1 MNFDIFD
8 ITCFSYLASVRT
20 LFVSRYPPA
29 DYGAEVTR
37 IEHFVAADGPIVA
50 AAANVLGLN
59 ARLLSNSVAEDGPG
73 VDVNSILQGWG
84 VNVPRRNN
92 ARSVTPTS
100 TVVCDA
106 AGTRTWFP
114 HLIDVVTELEGVN
127 LEGLT
132 KSRIAYVDCYAV
144 LRRAAKRVVK
154 LALDA
159 SVPVIA
165 NLGGSS
171 LPYWLVEATKHQ
183 KALMLQTSVPEEE
196 AANMLSVANELLSS
210 GVAKIVIVTGGRHG
224 AVAMESGGKLFRQLA
239 KQVEVSQVQGAGAV
253 FSAAFASVLLHEDC
267 LQRAVSFA
275 CTAASL
281 WCALRPGEGPPS
293 EESVRGAIE

>member
-1 MNFDIFD
+1 MVTSSD

-37 IEHFVAADGPIVA
+37 IERFVAADGPIVT
-50 AAANVLGLN
+50 AAANALGLR

-73 VDVNSILQGWG
+73 IDVNSMLKSWG
-84 VNVPRRNN
+84 VNIPGRNDV
-92 ARSVTPTS
+92 RSVTPTS
-100 TVVCDA
+100 TVICDA

-114 HLIDVVTELEGVN
+114 HLTDVVTELEGLN
-127 LEGLT
+127 LESLIT
-132 KSRIAYVDCYAV
+132 SRVAYVDCYAV
-144 LRRAAKRVVK
+144 LCQAAERALR
-154 LALDA
+154 LALNA

-171 LPYWLVEATKHQ
+171 LPDWLVEATKHQ
-183 KALMLQTSVPEEE
+183 KALMLQTSVPEDE
-196 AANMLSVANELLSS
+196 AANMLNVANDLVSS

-224 AVAMESGGKLFRQLA
+224 AVAVEFGGKPFRQLA
-239 KQVEVSQVQGAGAV
+239 NQVEVSQVQGAGAV
-253 FSAAFASVLLHEDC
+253 FSAAIASALLHDED
-267 LQRAVSFA
+267 LQPAVLFA

-281 WCALRPGEGPPS
+281 WCTLRPGEGLPS
-293 EESVRGAIE
+293 EEVVRAAIE